1 MSTNEDVASRR
12 DEEAKEQ
19 RRRDRNLRRRTRYAQ
34 MSPERKQSFLLKL
47 QAKRAKS
54 KRRRLNPHSS
64 NTLSLMETGTQS
76 QRQSAL
82 TVGDCPLDSEE
93 GHASEATNMPV
104 IIDKGN
110 NMIDCLSIF
119 EDQLQVHVMQEF
131 LQLQQLLHIENTYGF
146 TLKTYMH
153 PDQRDTT
160 RNHVKGKRG
169 NF

>member
-93 GHASEATNMPV
+93 GHASEATNMPA

-110 NMIDCLSIF
+110 NMIDCMSIF
-119 EDQLQVHVMQEF
+119 EVGSTSGTCNAGISSTPTATAHREHLWIHSQNIHAS
-131 LQLQQLLHIENTYGF
+131 
-146 TLKTYMH
+146 
-153 PDQRDTT
+153 
-160 RNHVKGKRG
+160 
-169 NF
+169 